1 MENPIRDFDINQPYT
16 VEEIRGAIQSV
27 KKEEKRLG
35 AKATRNL
42 KIIALIWIVI
52 TIALA
57 VTDNAA
63 GKTIV
68 WSMIFLLLASIPIMF
83 ILDEAARCNYTV
95 EHFVFMNTQNEIGNI
110 IPRGS
115 SEKVISYAKQYAPIC
130 EYIHRVSASGRDLL
144 LIELSEFDKWV
155 ENEKVRVSYSEIVNC

>member
-16 VEEIRGAIQSV
+16 VEEIRGAIQSI

-35 AKATRNL
+35 SKATRSL
-42 KIIALIWIVI
+42 KIIALIWVAI

-57 VTDNAA
+57 VTDNTA

-68 WSMIFLLLASIPIMF
+68 WSIIFFILASIPIMF
-83 ILDEAARCNYTV
+83 ALNDVASCNYTV
-95 EHFVFMNTQNEIGNI
+95 DHFVFMNTQNEIGNI

-115 SEKVISYAKQYAPIC
+115 SEKVISYAKQYAQ
-130 EYIHRVSASGRDLL
+130 IHKYVHQVSASGRDLL
-144 LIELSEFDKWV
+144 LMELSEFDKWV